1 MLMHFYAGIVIFENL
16 IKDNFGKQAKTYTFR
31 TFVMKKIYLLLLTVC
46 SSLVSKSQITLIGHT
61 LLNNS
66 AVKQV
71 QISVKT
77 DGVVTKTL
85 NTQSKSDFKIELD
98 YGKVYDIYFQNTKS
112 PVMYMRVLANTVPA
126 EKYEYRMGYELN
138 IPFVYKT
145 DEDVDTAVFR
155 EPFFKVIFNG
165 SKRMVDDTTYNN
177 AFARTVIIKHS
188 KKAETP
194 ELASAGTDPP
204 PTPVKSAEVQ
214 AIVAGKVILNGNTQ
228 LTVKN
233 KPISIYNKSG
243 ELVKSTYTNRFG
255 AFSFSGIAAMD
266 ISKIV
271 MDIKDISADN
281 SLYLVTSKN
290 ASVAISKPGD
300 GYCEWKIKTAELIK
314 LVDNHF
320 TSNIGG
326 KLVSSKPK
334 EKKFYAK
341 KEVYLLNEYNTI
353 IQKTTTNL
361 FGTFVFEDIRP
372 DHRYF
377 IGIDANNIAGE
388 KVDLL
393 SKEDNFIGTLDS
405 TSGGKRG
412 IKILSNYN
420 KAFNDLSVGDD
431 EMKMG
436 VKATIYGDNV
446 NTPIGK
452 LKIILLNDKYEVID
466 SAVTDDFGT
475 FKFKYLPFLKR
486 FYLSAENTD
495 NILDVFKDIIIYSND
510 DNLIKIMTHQKG
522 SKFSY
527 KPVNAEMSSMRDL
540 ELEDPWLEFVDAKK
554 PGTGQKRSLSSPTKS
569 IVENIL
575 FETGKYSVTPQSK
588 EILDKV
594 ILVLNSNKQL
604 KLEVGA
610 HTDSKGSDASNL
622 QLSQLRA
629 KTVQDYITKSGI
641 DVKRIISKGYGETK
655 LLNNCKDNQPCS
667 ELEHAQNR
675 RIEFKILGE

>member
-1 MLMHFYAGIVIFENL
+1 
-16 IKDNFGKQAKTYTFR
+16 
-31 TFVMKKIYLLLLTVC
+31 MKKIYLLLFTVC
-46 SSLVSKSQITLIGHT
+46 SSLVSFSQINLIGHT

-66 AVKQV
+66 PVKQV
-71 QISVKT
+71 QISIKA
-77 DGVVTKTL
+77 DGVLTNTL
-85 NTQSKSDFKIELD
+85 NTQSKSEFKLELD
-98 YGKVYDIYFQNTKS
+98 YGKVYDIYFQNPKS
-112 PVMYMRVLANTVPA
+112 PVMSIRVIANTIPK

-145 DEDVDTAVFR
+145 DEDIDTTVFK
-155 EPFFKVIFNG
+155 EPFFKIIFNG
-165 SKRMVDDTTYNN
+165 SKKMVDDTAYNN
-177 AFARTVIIKHS
+177 AFARTVIVKPS
-188 KKAETP
+188 KEKEATKQVQP
-194 ELASAGTDPP
+194 VSDSVKIVS
-204 PTPVKSAEVQ
+204 VKSPEVQ
-214 AIVAGKVILNGNTQ
+214 AIVAGKVILNGNPQ

-233 KPISIYNKSG
+233 KPISLYNKNG
-243 ELVKSTYTNRFG
+243 ELVRSTYTNRFG

-271 MDIKDISADN
+271 MEIKDISADN
-281 SLYLVTSKN
+281 SLCLVTSKN
-290 ASVAISKPGD
+290 AAVVASKPVEGL
-300 GYCEWKIKTAELIK
+300 CEWKIRTEELIK

-326 KLVSSKPK
+326 KLVSSTPK
-334 EKKFYAK
+334 EKKFFAK

-353 IQKTTTNL
+353 IRKTTTNL

-377 IGIDANNIAGE
+377 IGIDAAHIPGE

-393 SKEDNFIGTLDS
+393 SKEDNFIGSLDS
-405 TSGGKRG
+405 LAGGKRG
-412 IKILSNYN
+412 MKIVSNYN

-431 EMKMG
+431 EMKMD

-466 SAVTDDFGT
+466 SAVTDNFGT

-522 SKFSY
+522 TKFSY

-540 ELEDPWLEFVDAKK
+540 ELEDPWLEFVDAKN
-554 PGTGQKRSLSSPTKS
+554 PAQSKRRSITAPTKS

-575 FETGKYSVTPQSK
+575 FETGKYNITPQAK

-594 ILVLNSNKQL
+594 ILVLNTNKQL

-610 HTDSKGSDASNL
+610 HTDSKGSDVSNL
-622 QLSQLRA
+622 KLSQLRA
-629 KTVQDYITKSGI
+629 KTVQDYITRSGI

>member
-1 MLMHFYAGIVIFENL
+1 MA
-16 IKDNFGKQAKTYTFR
+16 KQAKTYTFS

-46 SSLVSKSQITLIGHT
+46 SSLISNSQITLVGHT

-77 DGVVTKTL
+77 EGVITKTL
-85 NTQSKSDFKIELD
+85 NTQSKSDFKLELD
-98 YGKVYDIYFQNTKS
+98 YGKIYDIYFQNPRS
-112 PVMYMRVLANTVPA
+112 PVMYMRVVANTIPV

-145 DEDVDTAVFR
+145 DEDVDTTVFKN
-155 EPFFKVIFNG
+155 PFFRVIFNG
-165 SKRMVDDTTYNN
+165 SKKMVDDTAYNT
-177 AFARTVIIKHS
+177 AFAKTVIVKPS
-188 KKAETP
+188 KRN
-194 ELASAGTDPP
+194 DPAVVSSGNNDSVKI
-204 PTPVKSAEVQ
+204 TPVKSVEVQ
-214 AIVAGKVILNGNTQ
+214 AIVAGKVILNCNPQ

-233 KPISIYNKSG
+233 KPISLYNKSG

-266 ISKIV
+266 VSKIV

-290 ASVAISKPGD
+290 ASVAISKPMD
-300 GYCEWKIKTAELIK
+300 GYCEWKIKTTELIK

-326 KLVSSKPK
+326 KLISSKPK

-353 IQKTTTNL
+353 IRKTTTNL

-377 IGIDANNIAGE
+377 IGIDASNIAGE

-405 TSGGKRG
+405 LAGGKRG
-412 IKILSNYN
+412 LKIMSNYN
-420 KAFNDLSVGDD
+420 TAFNDLSVGDD
-431 EMKMG
+431 EMKMD

-466 SAVTDDFGT
+466 STVTDDFGT

-527 KPVNAEMSSMRDL
+527 KPVNAELSSMRDL

-554 PGTGQKRSLSSPTKS
+554 PGTGQKRSLTEAPKS

-575 FETGKYSVTPQSK
+575 FETGKYSITPQSK
-588 EILDKV
+588 EILDKI

-610 HTDSKGSDASNL
+610 HTDSKGNEASNL
-622 QLSQLRA
+622 QLSRLRA

-641 DVKRIISKGYGETK
+641 DIKRIISKGYGETK

>member
-1 MLMHFYAGIVIFENL
+1 
-16 IKDNFGKQAKTYTFR
+16 
-31 TFVMKKIYLLLLTVC
+31 MKKIYLLLLTVC
-46 SSLVSKSQITLIGHT
+46 SSLLANSQITLIGHT

-77 DGVVTKTL
+77 DGVLTKTL

-98 YGKVYDIYFQNTKS
+98 YGKVYDIYFQNPKS
-112 PVMYMRVLANTVPA
+112 PVMYMRVSANTIPV
-126 EKYEYRMGYELN
+126 EKYDYRMGYELN
-138 IPFVYKT
+138 IPFVFKT
-145 DEDVDTAVFR
+145 DEDIDTTVFKD
-155 EPFFKVIFNG
+155 PFFKVIYNG
-165 SKRMVDDTTYNN
+165 SKRMVDDTAYNN
-177 AFARTVIIKHS
+177 AFARTVIIKPS
-188 KKAETP
+188 KRVEATEVAPTT
-194 ELASAGTDPP
+194 ADPVR
-204 PTPVKSAEVQ
+204 VKSAEVQ
-214 AIVAGKVILNGNTQ
+214 AIVAGKVILNGNPQ

-233 KPISIYNKSG
+233 KPIAIYDKSG

-290 ASVAISKPGD
+290 ASVSISKPMD
-300 GYCEWKIKTAELIK
+300 GYCEWKIKTTDLIK

-334 EKKFYAK
+334 AKKFYAK

-353 IQKTTTNL
+353 IRKTTTNL

-377 IGIDANNIAGE
+377 IGIDASNIAGE

-405 TSGGKRG
+405 LAGGKRG
-412 IKILSNYN
+412 MKIVSSYN
-420 KAFNDLSVGDD
+420 KAFNELSVGDD
-431 EMKMG
+431 EMKMD

-466 SAVTDDFGT
+466 STATDDFGT

-527 KPVNAEMSSMRDL
+527 KPVNAELSSMRDL

-554 PGTGQKRSLSSPTKS
+554 PGTGQKRSLTTAPKS

-575 FETGKYSVTPQSK
+575 FETGKYSITPQSK
-588 EILDKV
+588 EILDKI

-622 QLSQLRA
+622 HLSQLRA
-629 KTVQDYITKSGI
+629 KTVQDYITRSDI